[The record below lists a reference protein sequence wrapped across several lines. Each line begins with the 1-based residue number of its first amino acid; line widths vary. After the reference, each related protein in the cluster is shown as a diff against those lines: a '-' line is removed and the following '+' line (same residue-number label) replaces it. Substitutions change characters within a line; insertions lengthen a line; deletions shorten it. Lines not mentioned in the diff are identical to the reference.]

1 MVLKLHLRESHEEFS
16 EFYQLQSLIFS
27 SLAVLICI
35 NHLRKSVCFLY
46 LAFSQVEV
54 RADLFTDGQVQVWV
68 RNVGGGVH
76 VLEVLVEVREDRGIG
91 LEQIV
96 DS

>member
-54 RADLFTDGQVQVWV
+54 RAEVFDDGQVDV
-68 RNVGGGVH
+68 RSRSCSSGVLL
-76 VLEVLVEVREDRGIG
+76 LEMPIELLDGRGIG

-96 DS
+96 DA